1 MNRLTHVSAQVLF
14 VALTPVVAL
23 AEDER
28 PAWVDTLE
36 VSGGVITAE
45 GDGPPF
51 WMLANQRGRVSNDSG
66 SGIYTR
72 LVVVKDAEADAGL
85 DWTYGMDVTAR
96 TSGSPDLLWTEAYA
110 GLAYKNVRLTI
121 GNKAELFGLGD
132 PVLTLGS
139 EVYSR
144 NAPTIPKIA
153 LSTDGYVGIT
163 DWLAYKAYLAHGW
176 MGDGALVKDA
186 YLHQKYLYVR
196 FGGTDPDHGVNVHV
210 GLHDLAVWGGE
221 SNPSGAGDFVD
232 VVFGNDGGD
241 DATLSDQRNA
251 LGDHRGTIE
260 FALELK
266 GPGRDGLLYA
276 QTLFEDGS
284 GTRFWYPGDYLLGAS
299 LINKDPDSWMARVNI
314 EYLDTRSTGNSPSGP
329 DDYLTNSEY
338 GGWVYEGFAIGHPF
352 IRFLKG
358 ANGAYEP
365 QNRVRGMNGSLLM
378 TLGALVNPLVR
389 VAWIENR
396 GSFADP
402 LPEDEQTSILAFDLS
417 NTTNF
422 GPGWS
427 LIQQISLDTGDAI
440 DPNLAIRFTL
450 TKRIR

>member
-1 MNRLTHVSAQVLF
+1 
-14 VALTPVVAL
+14 
-23 AEDER
+23 
-28 PAWVDTLE
+28 
-36 VSGGVITAE
+36 
-45 GDGPPF
+45 
-51 WMLANQRGRVSNDSG
+51 
-66 SGIYTR
+66 
-72 LVVVKDAEADAGL
+72 
-85 DWTYGMDVTAR
+85 
-96 TSGSPDLLWTEAYA
+96 
-110 GLAYKNVRLTI
+110 
-121 GNKAELFGLGD
+121 
-132 PVLTLGS
+132 
-139 EVYSR
+139 
-144 NAPTIPKIA
+144 
-153 LSTDGYVGIT
+153 
-163 DWLAYKAYLAHGW
+163 
-176 MGDGALVKDA
+176 
-186 YLHQKYLYVR
+186 
-196 FGGTDPDHGVNVHV
+196 
-210 GLHDLAVWGGE
+210 
-221 SNPSGAGDFVD
+221 
-232 VVFGNDGGD
+232 
-241 DATLSDQRNA
+241 
-251 LGDHRGTIE
+251 
-260 FALELK
+260 
-266 GPGRDGLLYA
+266 
-276 QTLFEDGS
+276 
-284 GTRFWYPGDYLLGAS
+284 
-299 LINKDPDSWMARVNI
+299 MARVNI